1 MDSDSQ
7 GEMTYELPGTN
18 EHGAWRD
25 LVLHHYLV
33 LSASASGKASG
44 NTHPEQVPSI
54 YRYLHHALHLMY
66 DEVVQATRKL
76 MYYGQPSS
84 AEKPDCVSKKT
95 NVNTWEKHEAGT
107 RQLTPAAP
115 CPISDMNIIFIELI
129 GDLTINLW

>member
-1 MDSDSQ
+1 MNFLGLMNTAL
-7 GEMTYELPGTN
+7 GETSSYIT
-18 EHGAWRD
+18 
-25 LVLHHYLV
+25 
-33 LSASASGKASG
+33 ASSYPHPHPEKQAE

-95 NVNTWEKHEAGT
+95 NVNT
-107 RQLTPAAP
+107 
-115 CPISDMNIIFIELI
+115 
-129 GDLTINLW
+129 